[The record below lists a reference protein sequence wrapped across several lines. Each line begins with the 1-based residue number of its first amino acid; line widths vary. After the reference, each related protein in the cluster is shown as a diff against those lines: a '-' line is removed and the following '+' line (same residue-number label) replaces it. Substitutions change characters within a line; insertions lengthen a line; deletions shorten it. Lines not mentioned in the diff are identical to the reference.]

1 MKLTIVVIAHISDIH
16 YGDGDYRQEYM
27 DNVINYINN
36 NGDRIDAVVC
46 TGDLT
51 KKGRYY
57 EFEQLSPILK
67 RIEVPFLTVAG
78 NTDVKN
84 SGIIF
89 FEQYFGPRR
98 TKMVIEGRDTL
109 IIGIR
114 SCKDDLKK
122 GEIGDE
128 QLAWVIDT
136 IQKNPKKNIILALH
150 HHLVAVPYAGRSW
163 NVVRD
168 AGELLEVTQ
177 RFGVDLVLMGHKHIP
192 HAWLF
197 GETTLVYS
205 GTSTTDLVRADDPP
219 CFNEIKLEDE
229 DIEVHT
235 INSKTLEKEVLLT
248 RKRGVVEFIR
258 PRKGR
263 LDHILKSEVYK

>member
-1 MKLTIVVIAHISDIH
+1 MVNLIHISDLH

-27 DNVINYINN
+27 DNVIGYINDN
-36 NGDRIDAVVC
+36 KERIDAVVC

-57 EFEQLSPILK
+57 DFEQLAPILK
-67 RIEVPFLTVAG
+67 RIEVPLLTVAG

-89 FEQYFGPRR
+89 YEQFFGPRR
-98 TKMVIEGRDTL
+98 TKMIIENKDTL

-128 QLAWVIDT
+128 QLAWVIQT
-136 IQKNPKKNIILALH
+136 IQKYPKKNIILALH
-150 HHLVAVPYAGRSW
+150 HHLIAVPFAGRSF

-168 AGELLEVTQ
+168 AGELLEITQ
-177 RFGVDLVLMGHKHIP
+177 RFAVDLVLMGHKHLP
-192 HAWLF
+192 HAWLLA
-197 GETTLVYS
+197 ETTLVYS
-205 GTSTTDLVRADDPP
+205 GTTTTDLVRADDPP
-219 CFNEIKLEDE
+219 CFNEIYLEDE
-229 DIEVHT
+229 DIEVFT
-235 INSKTLEKEVLLT
+235 INSINLEKQVLVK
-248 RKRGVVEFIR
+248 RKRGVVEYIR
-258 PRKGR
+258 PRSGR
-263 LDHILKSEVYK
+263 LDHIIQSDMFKY

>member
-1 MKLTIVVIAHISDIH
+1 MVNIIHISDLH
-16 YGDGDYRQEYM
+16 YQDTFKMSYL

-36 NGDRIDAVVC
+36 NKDTIDVVVC

-57 EFEQLSPILK
+57 EFEQLAPLLK
-67 RIEVPFLTVAG
+67 KIDVPLLTVAG

-89 FEQYFGPRR
+89 YEQFFGPRR
-98 TKMVIEGRDTL
+98 TKMIIEDKDTL
-109 IIGIR
+109 IIGVR

-136 IQKNPKKNIILALH
+136 IQNNPKKNIVLALH
-150 HHLVAVPYAGRSW
+150 HHLIAVPYAGRSW

-177 RFGVDLVLMGHKHIP
+177 RYGVDLVLMGHKHIP

-197 GETTLVYS
+197 GETTLVYC
-205 GTSTTDLVRADDPP
+205 GTTTTDLVRANDPP
-219 CFNEIKLEDE
+219 SFNQISLDDE
-229 DIEVHT
+229 DLQVDI
-235 INSKTLEKEVLLT
+235 INSITLEKQLLIK
-248 RKRGVVEFIR
+248 RKRGVVEYVR
-258 PRKGR
+258 PRMER
-263 LDHILKSEVYK
+263 LDHIIKSEVYKS

>member
-1 MKLTIVVIAHISDIH
+1 MVNLIHISDLH
-16 YGDGDYRQEYM
+16 YGDGDYHQEYM
-27 DNVINYINN
+27 DNVIGYINSN
-36 NGDRIDAVVC
+36 KDKIDAVVC

-57 EFEQLSPILK
+57 DFEQLSPILK
-67 RIEVPFLTVAG
+67 RIEVPLLNVAG

-89 FEQYFGPRR
+89 FEQFFGPRR
-98 TKMVIEGRDTL
+98 TKMVLDNKDTL

-128 QLAWVIDT
+128 QLAWVIET
-136 IQKNPKKNIILALH
+136 IKKHPKNNIVLALH
-150 HHLVAVPYAGRSW
+150 HHLVAVPYAGRSF

-168 AGELLEVTQ
+168 AGELLEITQ
-177 RFGVDLVLMGHKHIP
+177 RYGVDVVLMGHKHIP

-197 GETTLVYS
+197 GETTLVYC
-205 GTSTTDLVRADDPP
+205 GTTTTDLVRANDPP
-219 CFNEIKLEDE
+219 CFNEIVLDDE

-263 LDHILKSEVYK
+263 LDHIIQSEVYK